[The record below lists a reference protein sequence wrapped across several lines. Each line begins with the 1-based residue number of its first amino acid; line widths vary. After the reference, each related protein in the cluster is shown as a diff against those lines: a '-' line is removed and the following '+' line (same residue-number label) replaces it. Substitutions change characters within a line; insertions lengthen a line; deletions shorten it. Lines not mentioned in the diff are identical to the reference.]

1 MVSFVKRSNWPIT
14 YAANFLSHWIVFGL
28 TYVGLFLNQVRF
40 GDLIGAPSPTRANWP
55 KHVGDALLFWFSLIA
70 LTVFFVVLFGDF
82 RGEDYFALPKTPLQL
97 VAFIPLAV
105 TAGFCEEVVFRGYLL
120 KQFERL
126 TSSTST
132 AIIGQAIVFSLVHG
146 YHQTVVG
153 FVHKFCFGLVFGA
166 LATWR
171 KSLVPGIMAHV
182 LLDLSGAMTAIF
194 V

>member
-1 MVSFVKRSNWPIT
+1 
-14 YAANFLSHWIVFGL
+14 
-28 TYVGLFLNQVRF
+28 
-40 GDLIGAPSPTRANWP
+40 
-55 KHVGDALLFWFSLIA
+55 LFWLSLIA

-82 RGEDYFALPKTPLQL
+82 TGEDHFALPKTALQL

-132 AIIGQAIVFSLVHG
+132 AIIGQAIVFSLAHG

-153 FVHKFCFGLVFGA
+153 FVHKFGLAFGA

-171 KSLVPGIMAHV
+171 KSLVPGIIAHI
-182 LLDLSGAMTAIF
+182 LLDLSGAMAAF
-194 V
+194 LLVDR